1 LAQGPLLPGD
11 PGRVGRY
18 RLTGRLGAGGMGVVY
33 LGAAKDGIPVAVK
46 VLRPELAENPEFRV
60 RFSREVATLTRVEG
74 MCTVRV
80 IEADTTGPR
89 PFLVTEYVDGPSL
102 ADYVERHGPLGAE
115 MLYGLATGLA
125 EALAAIH
132 AAGIVHRDLKPS
144 NVLLTASGPKVIDF
158 GIAQA
163 LDATVLTQTGMTVG
177 SIGFMA
183 PEQIMGQA
191 VTASDIFSW
200 AVTIAYA
207 ASGDAPFGSGVAA
220 AVFYRI
226 MNTEPDVAAV
236 PDSLRSW
243 VEAALAK
250 EAQNRPNAEDLL
262 RQLTHTSAQPR
273 GGYDAPTQTILAQTW
288 RPAATSPLPA
298 EPPTGRSPG
307 PAPITAGQGVLP
319 RPPLPLSRPARR
331 RPVRVYAALA
341 LAVLVAAGGIAAGLL
356 ASGHPPKGGSASD
369 GSTGGASSSP
379 PRTEAF
385 NSALSAVVNPSGHK
399 GGTLTFDAQGTPD
412 SLDPGNT
419 YQTWV
424 MNFDRLF
431 AMPMFTY
438 KSCPGQ
444 CGLQLVPDLATDL
457 GTVSSHGLTWTF
469 HIQPDVKFE
478 NGTTVTAQD
487 VKYAIERT
495 YDRSVLANGPTYYQG
510 LLTDPNYPGPYQD
523 RAKNLMGLTA
533 IDTPDAT
540 TLVFHLQSPFP
551 DLPYVLAFPNT
562 APVLPSADKGGNYQ
576 LHPLSTG
583 PYMFKSYAPG
593 QRLVLVPNPVWNPAT
608 DPNARQLP
616 GQIVMNL
623 NVNPAEIDSGLL
635 NGDIGVDAQGAGVG
649 SSMQARILA
658 SLADKT
664 NADNPLD
671 GFARFMYINTTVAPL
686 NNLHCREAIEYAA
699 DKTAIQ
705 AAWGG
710 PADGQL
716 ASTVMPPV
724 VLGFKPFD
732 LYHALSQPGGDIAAA
747 RQQLAMCAQPNGFS
761 TNLAYRDDNPQETAA
776 VTALRAALARV
787 GIKVTLK
794 GSTSDSYYASA
805 AGATAYVHSQ
815 GIGIAAGVWQG
826 DWPNGYGFLD
836 SLSAGNAISATY
848 NTNISELNDA
858 VINNLFAQSSSA
870 AGAARTAIW
879 SQVDEQILKDAAI
892 LPGIYQKTVLY
903 RPPNLTNVYVQAY
916 YGMYN
921 YAVLGVS
928 SLRKQIVSPLVGK
941 HDRPADRPS
950 PSGCGGASQPRPRY
964 RHPGR

>member
-11 PGRVGRY
+11 PARVGRY

-33 LGAAKDGIPVAVK
+33 LGAAKDGSQVAVK
-46 VLRPELAENPEFRV
+46 VLRPELAEDPEFRV

-80 IEADTTGPR
+80 IEADTQAPR
-89 PFLVTEYVDGPSL
+89 PFLVTEYIDGPSL
-102 ADYVERHGPLGAE
+102 SDYVERHGPLGAE

-132 AAGIVHRDLKPS
+132 AAGIIHRDLKPS
-144 NVLLTASGPKVIDF
+144 NVLLTAQGPKVIDF

-207 ASGDAPFGSGVAA
+207 ASGDTPFGSGVAA

-226 MNTEPDVAAV
+226 MNTEPDITAV

-250 EAQNRPNAEDLL
+250 ESQNRPTADDLL
-262 RQLTHTSAQPR
+262 RQLTHTSAQTR
-273 GGYDAPTQTILAQTW
+273 GSYDVPTQTILAQTW

-298 EPPTGRSPG
+298 DQPTGQGHSPRSVPG
-307 PAPITAGQGVLP
+307 ARGRGVLP
-319 RPPLPLSRPARR
+319 RPWPTAPLPGPTRR
-331 RPVRVYAALA
+331 RPVRVYAALTV
-341 LAVLVAAGGIAAGLL
+341 AVLVAAAGTAAGLL
-356 ASGHPPKGGSASD
+356 LSGNPGPGGSAS
-369 GSTGGASSSP
+369 GGSSTGASASS
-379 PRTEAF
+379 PRTVAAF
-385 NSALSAVVNPSGHK
+385 NGGLSAVINPSDHK
-399 GGTLTFDAQGTPD
+399 GGTLNFDAQGTPD
-412 SLDPGNT
+412 SFDPGNT
-419 YQTWV
+419 YQPWV

-457 GTVSSHGLTWTF
+457 GTVSADGMTWTF

-478 NGTTVTAQD
+478 NGTTVTTQD

-495 YDRSVLANGPTYYQG
+495 YDRSVLDNGPTYYQS
-510 LLTDPNYPGPYQD
+510 LLTDPDYPGPYKD

-533 IDTPDAT
+533 IDTPNAT
-540 TLVFHLQSPFP
+540 TLVFHLQFPYP
-551 DLPYVLAFPNT
+551 DLPYVLAFPDT
-562 APVLPSADKGGNYQ
+562 APVLPSADKGSNYQ

-583 PYMFKSYAPG
+583 PYKFRSYAPG
-593 QRLVLVPNPVWNPAT
+593 QRLVLVPNPDWNPAT
-608 DPNARQLP
+608 DPNAKQLLS
-616 GQIVMNL
+616 QIVLNL
-623 NVNPAEIDSGLL
+623 NVNQAVIDNGLL
-635 NGDIGVDAQGAGVG
+635 NGDIDVDAQGAGVG
-649 SSMQARILA
+649 SSAQTRILS

-664 NADNPLD
+664 NADNPLN
-671 GFARFMYINTTVAPL
+671 GFARFMYINTKVAPL
-686 NNLHCREAIEYAA
+686 NNLHCREAVEYAA

-705 AAWGG
+705 TAWGG

-724 VLGFKPFD
+724 VVGYKPFD
-732 LYHALSQPGGDIAAA
+732 LYRALSQPGGDLAAA
-747 RQQLAMCAQPNGFS
+747 RQQLALCGQPSGFS
-761 TNLAYRDDNPQETAA
+761 TNLSYRDDNPQETAA
-776 VTALRAALARV
+776 ATALQAALGRV

-794 GSTSDSYYASA
+794 GSATDSYYGSA
-805 AGATAYVHSQ
+805 AGVTAYVHSH

-836 SLSAGNAISATY
+836 SLSAGNAISPTD
-848 NTNISELNDA
+848 NTNISELNDS
-858 VINNLFAQSSSA
+858 VINNLFVQSSSVT
-870 AGAARTAIW
+870 GAARTAIW
-879 SQVDEQILKDAAI
+879 SQIDEQILKDAAI

-921 YAVLGVS
+921 YAVLGMS
-928 SLRKQIVSPLVGK
+928 S
-941 HDRPADRPS
+941 
-950 PSGCGGASQPRPRY
+950 
-964 RHPGR
+964 

>member
-1 LAQGPLLPGD
+1 LGGRGGVSLAQGPLLPGD
-11 PGRVGRY
+11 PARVGRY

-33 LGAAKDGIPVAVK
+33 LGAAKDGSQVAVK

-80 IEADTTGPR
+80 IEADTQGPR
-89 PFLVTEYVDGPSL
+89 PFLVTEYIDGPSL
-102 ADYVERHGPLGAE
+102 ADYVERHGPLGAG

-132 AAGIVHRDLKPS
+132 AGGIIHRDLKPS

-226 MNTEPDVAAV
+226 MNTEPDITAV

-250 EAQNRPNAEDLL
+250 EAQNRPTADDVL
-262 RQLTHTSAQPR
+262 RQLTHSSSQPR
-273 GGYDAPTQTILAQTW
+273 AGYDGPTQTILSQTW
-288 RPAATSPLPA
+288 RPAATRPLPA
-298 EPPTGRSPG
+298 DQPTAQGQSPG
-307 PAPITAGQGVLP
+307 PAPNATGHGVLP
-319 RPPLPLSRPARR
+319 RPPLSPPRSAR

-341 LAVLVAAGGIAAGLL
+341 LAVLVAAAGTAAGLL
-356 ASGHPPKGGSASD
+356 VSGHPPKGGSASA
-369 GSTGGASSSP
+369 GGTGGANSSA
-379 PRTEAF
+379 PRTVAAF
-385 NSALSAVVNPSGHK
+385 NGGLSAVVNPSDHK

-412 SLDPGNT
+412 SFDPGNT
-419 YQTWV
+419 YLAWV

-431 AMPMFTY
+431 TMPMFTY
-438 KSCPGQ
+438 KSCPGS
-444 CGLQLVPDLATDL
+444 CGLQVVPDLATDM
-457 GTVSSHGLTWTF
+457 GTVSSDGMTWTF
-469 HIQPDVKFE
+469 HIQHDVKFE

-495 YDRSVLANGPTYYQG
+495 YDRSVLGNGPTYYQG
-510 LLTDPNYPGPYQD
+510 LLTDPTYPGPYQD

-540 TLVFHLQSPFP
+540 TLVFHLQFPFP

-562 APVLPSADKGGNYQ
+562 APVLTSADKAGNYQ

-583 PYMFKSYAPG
+583 PYMFRSYTPG
-593 QRLVLVPNPVWNPAT
+593 QRLVLVPNPDWIPAT
-608 DPNARQLP
+608 DPNAKQLP
-616 GQIVMNL
+616 SQIVMNL
-623 NVNPAEIDSGLL
+623 NVNQANIDRGLL
-635 NGDIGVDAQGAGVG
+635 NGDIDVDAQGAGVG
-649 SSMQARILA
+649 STAQARILA

-664 NADNPLD
+664 NADNPFN
-671 GFARFMYINTTVAPL
+671 GFARFMYINTKVAPL
-686 NNLHCREAIEYAA
+686 NNLHCREAVEYAA

-705 AAWGG
+705 TAWGG

-724 VLGFKPFD
+724 VLGYKPFD
-732 LYHALSQPGGDIAAA
+732 LYHTLSQPGGDVVAA
-747 RQQLAMCAQPNGFS
+747 RQQLILCGQPSGFS
-761 TNLAYRDDNPQETAA
+761 TNLAYRDDKAQETAA
-776 VTALRAALARV
+776 VTALQAALARV

-794 GSTSDSYYASA
+794 GSSTDAYYASS
-805 AGATAYVHSQ
+805 AGATAYVHSH

-836 SLSAGNAISATY
+836 SLSAGNAISSVY

-858 VINNLFAQSSSA
+858 VINNLFMQSSSVT
-870 AGAARTAIW
+870 GAARTAIW

-921 YAVLGVS
+921 YAVVGVS
-928 SLRKQIVSPLVGK
+928 S
-941 HDRPADRPS
+941 
-950 PSGCGGASQPRPRY
+950 
-964 RHPGR
+964 

>member
-1 LAQGPLLPGD
+1 MAQGPLLPGD
-11 PGRVGRY
+11 PARVGRY

-46 VLRPELAENPEFRV
+46 VLRPELAEDPEFRV

-80 IEADTTGPR
+80 IEADTQGPK

-102 ADYVERHGPLGAE
+102 SDYVERHGPLGAE

-144 NVLLTASGPKVIDF
+144 NVLLTADGPKVIDF

-207 ASGDAPFGSGVAA
+207 ASGDTPFGSGVAA

-226 MNTEPDVAAV
+226 MNTEPDITAV

-250 EAQNRPNAEDLL
+250 ESQNRPTADDLL
-262 RQLTHTSAQPR
+262 RQLTHTSAQPH
-273 GGYDAPTQTILAQTW
+273 GGYDVPTQTILAQTW
-288 RPAATSPLPA
+288 RPAATGPLLA
-298 EPPTGRSPG
+298 GPPTGQGHSPG
-307 PAPITAGQGVLP
+307 PAPTSRRRGVPSRPWPTA
-319 RPPLPLSRPARR
+319 PLPGPVRR

-341 LAVLVAAGGIAAGLL
+341 VAVLVAAVGTAAGLL
-356 ASGHPPKGGSASD
+356 LSGNPGKGGSPPGG
-369 GSTGGASSSP
+369 GSSGAGASSP
-379 PRTEAF
+379 GTVAAF
-385 NSALSAVVNPSGHK
+385 NGGLAAVINPSGRK
-399 GGTLTFDAQGTPD
+399 GGTLIFDAQGTPD
-412 SLDPGNT
+412 SFDPGNT
-419 YQTWV
+419 YQPWV

-457 GTVSSHGLTWTF
+457 GTVSPDGMTWTF

-495 YDRSVLANGPTYYQG
+495 YDRSVLDNGPTYYQT
-510 LLTDPNYPGPYQD
+510 LLTDPDYPGPYQD

-540 TLVFHLQSPFP
+540 TLVFHLQYPFP
-551 DLPYVLAFPNT
+551 DLPYVLAYPDT

-583 PYMFKSYAPG
+583 PYMFSSYVPG
-593 QRLVLVPNPVWNPAT
+593 QRLALVPNPGWNPAT
-608 DPNARQLP
+608 DPNAKQLP
-616 GQIVMNL
+616 SQIVMNL
-623 NVNPAEIDSGLL
+623 NVNQADIDSGLL
-635 NGDIGVDAQGAGVG
+635 NGDIDVDAQGAGVG
-649 SSMQARILA
+649 SSAQARIL
-658 SLADKT
+658 SSVADKT
-664 NADNPLD
+664 NADNPLN
-671 GFARFMYINTTVAPL
+671 GFARFMYINTKVAPL
-686 NNLHCREAIEYAA
+686 DNLHCREAIEYAA
-699 DKTAIQ
+699 DKMTIQ
-705 AAWGG
+705 TAWGG

-724 VLGFKPFD
+724 VLGYKAFD
-732 LYHALSQPGGDIAAA
+732 LYHALSQPGGDLASA
-747 RQQLAMCAQPNGFS
+747 RQQLAQCGQTRRLQHQPGLPRRQPAGDRRGHR
-761 TNLAYRDDNPQETAA
+761 TAGRAGPGGDQGDAEGVRYRLL
-776 VTALRAALARV
+776 LRKRRRRHRLRALAR
-787 GIKVTLK
+787 
-794 GSTSDSYYASA
+794 
-805 AGATAYVHSQ
+805 
-815 GIGIAAGVWQG
+815 
-826 DWPNGYGFLD
+826 
-836 SLSAGNAISATY
+836 
-848 NTNISELNDA
+848 
-858 VINNLFAQSSSA
+858 
-870 AGAARTAIW
+870 
-879 SQVDEQILKDAAI
+879 
-892 LPGIYQKTVLY
+892 
-903 RPPNLTNVYVQAY
+903 
-916 YGMYN
+916 
-921 YAVLGVS
+921 
-928 SLRKQIVSPLVGK
+928 
-941 HDRPADRPS
+941 
-950 PSGCGGASQPRPRY
+950 Y
-964 RHPGR
+964 RHRRRGLARRLAERLRVPRLAQRGGRHLPHQQHQHRRTR

>member
-1 LAQGPLLPGD
+1 MAQGPLLPGD

-33 LGAAKDGIPVAVK
+33 LGAAKDGHPVAVK
-46 VLRPELAENPEFRV
+46 VLRPELAEDPEFRV
-60 RFSREVATLTRVEG
+60 RFSREVTTLTRVEG

-89 PFLVTEYVDGPSL
+89 PFLVTEYIDGPSL

-163 LDATVLTQTGMTVG
+163 QDATVLTQTGMTVG

-191 VTASDIFSW
+191 VTASDIFAW

-207 ASGDAPFGSGVAA
+207 ASGAAPFGSGVAA

-226 MNTEPDVAAV
+226 MNTEPDITAV

-243 VEAALAK
+243 VEAALTK
-250 EAQNRPNAEDLL
+250 ESQNRPTADDLL
-262 RQLTHTSAQPR
+262 SQLTHSSPQPN
-273 GGYDAPTQTILAQTW
+273 GNYDVPTQTILAQTW
-288 RPAATSPLPA
+288 RPAATIPLPA
-298 EPPTGRSPG
+298 DQPTGQGQSPG
-307 PAPITAGQGVLP
+307 SLPIARGRRVLP
-319 RPPLPLSRPARR
+319 RPRPTLTLPGPTRR
-331 RPVRVYAALA
+331 RPVRVYVALA
-341 LAVLVAAGGIAAGLL
+341 VAVLVAAGGTAAGLL
-356 ASGHPPKGGSASD
+356 ASGHPGNGGSASG
-369 GSTGGASSSP
+369 GSSGGTSASP
-379 PRTEAF
+379 PSAVAAF
-385 NSALSAVVNPSGHK
+385 NGGLSAVVNPSGHK
-399 GGTLTFDAQGTPD
+399 GGTLTFDAQGAPD
-412 SLDPGNT
+412 SFDPGNT
-419 YQTWV
+419 YLPWV

-438 KSCPGQ
+438 KSCPGS

-457 GTVSSHGLTWTF
+457 GTVSSDGMTWTF
-469 HIQPDVKFE
+469 HIQPDVRFE

-495 YDRSVLANGPTYYQG
+495 YDRSVLGNGPTYYQA
-510 LLTDPNYPGPYQD
+510 LLTDPNYPGPYQN

-540 TLVFHLQSPFP
+540 TLVFHLQFPFP
-551 DLPYVLAFPNT
+551 DLPYVLAYPNT
-562 APVLPSADKGGNYQ
+562 APVLPSADKGGDYQ

-583 PYMFKSYAPG
+583 PYMFRSYAPG
-593 QRLVLVPNPVWNPAT
+593 QRLVLVPNPDWNPAT

-616 GQIVMNL
+616 SQIVMNL
-623 NVNPAEIDSGLL
+623 NVNQASIDSGLL
-635 NGDIGVDAQGAGVG
+635 NGDIDVDAQGAGVG
-649 SSMQARILA
+649 SSAQTRILS
-658 SLADKT
+658 SLANKA
-664 NADNPLD
+664 NADNPLN
-671 GFARFMYINTTVAPL
+671 GFARFMYINTKVAPL

-705 AAWGG
+705 TAWGG
-710 PADGQL
+710 PAKGQL

-724 VLGFKPFD
+724 VLGYKSFD
-732 LYHALSQPGGDIAAA
+732 LYHALSQPGGEVAEA
-747 RQQLAMCAQPNGFS
+747 RQQLAMCGQPDGFS

-776 VTALRAALARV
+776 ASALQAALARV

-794 GSTSDSYYASA
+794 GSATDSYYNSA
-805 AGATAYVHSQ
+805 AGVTAYVHTHD
-815 GIGIAAGVWQG
+815 IGIAAGVWQG

-836 SLSAGNAISATY
+836 SLSAGNAISPVS
-848 NTNISELNDA
+848 NTNISELNDS

-870 AGAARTAIW
+870 TGAARTAIW
-879 SQVDEQILKDAAI
+879 SQIDEQILKDAAI

-928 SLRKQIVSPLVGK
+928 SLG
-941 HDRPADRPS
+941 DR
-950 PSGCGGASQPRPRY
+950 
-964 RHPGR
+964 

>member
-11 PGRVGRY
+11 PARVGRY

-46 VLRPELAENPEFRV
+46 VLRPELAEDPEFRV

-80 IEADTTGPR
+80 IEADTQGPK
-89 PFLVTEYVDGPSL
+89 PFLVTEYVNGPSL
-102 ADYVERHGPLGAE
+102 SDYVERHGPLGAE

-144 NVLLTASGPKVIDF
+144 NVLLTEGGPKVIDF

-207 ASGDAPFGSGVAA
+207 ASGDTPFGSGVAA

-226 MNTEPDVAAV
+226 MNTEPDITAV

-250 EAQNRPNAEDLL
+250 ESQNRPTADDLL
-262 RQLTHTSAQPR
+262 RQLTHTSAQPH
-273 GGYDAPTQTILAQTW
+273 GGYDVPTQTILAQTW
-288 RPAATSPLPA
+288 RPAATGPLLA
-298 EPPTGRSPG
+298 GPPTGQGHSPG
-307 PAPITAGQGVLP
+307 PAPTSRRRSVPSRPWPTA
-319 RPPLPLSRPARR
+319 PLPGPVRR

-341 LAVLVAAGGIAAGLL
+341 VAVLVAAVGTAAGLL
-356 ASGHPPKGGSASD
+356 LSGNPGKGGSPPG
-369 GSTGGASSSP
+369 GSSSGSGTGASSP
-379 PRTEAF
+379 GTVAAF
-385 NSALSAVVNPSGHK
+385 NGGLSAVINPSDHK
-399 GGTLTFDAQGTPD
+399 GGTLNFDAQGTPD
-412 SLDPGNT
+412 SFDPGNT
-419 YQTWV
+419 YQPWV

-457 GTVSSHGLTWTF
+457 GTVSPDGMTWTF

-495 YDRSVLANGPTYYQG
+495 YDRSVLDNGPTYYQE
-510 LLTDPNYPGPYQD
+510 LLTDPDYPGPYQD

-533 IDTPDAT
+533 IDIPNAT

-551 DLPYVLAFPNT
+551 DLPYVLAFTDT

-583 PYMFKSYAPG
+583 PYMFSSYVPG
-593 QRLVLVPNPVWNPAT
+593 QRLVLVPNPDWNPAT
-608 DPNARQLP
+608 DPNAKQLP
-616 GQIVMNL
+616 SQIVMNL
-623 NVNPAEIDSGLL
+623 NVNQADIDSGLL
-635 NGDIGVDAQGAGVG
+635 NGDIDVDAQGAGVG
-649 SSMQARILA
+649 SSTQATIL
-658 SLADKT
+658 SNVADKT
-664 NADNPLD
+664 NADNPLN
-671 GFARFMYINTTVAPL
+671 GFARFMYINTKVAPL
-686 NNLHCREAIEYAA
+686 DNLHCREAIEYAS
-699 DKTAIQ
+699 DKTTIQ
-705 AAWGG
+705 TAWGG

-724 VLGFKPFD
+724 VLGYKAFD
-732 LYHALSQPGGDIAAA
+732 LYHALSQPDGDLASA
-747 RQQLAMCAQPNGFS
+747 RQQLAQCGQPGGFS

-776 VTALRAALARV
+776 ATALQAALARV

-794 GSTSDSYYASA
+794 GSATDSYYESA
-805 AGATAYVHSQ
+805 AGAIAYVHSH

-836 SLSAGNAISATY
+836 SLSAGDVISPTS
-848 NTNISELNDA
+848 NTNIAELNDS
-858 VINNLFAQSSSA
+858 VINNLFMRSSSVT
-870 AGAARTAIW
+870 GAARTAIW
-879 SQVDEQILKDAAI
+879 SQIDEQILKDAAI

-921 YAVLGVS
+921 YAVLGMS
-928 SLRKQIVSPLVGK
+928 S
-941 HDRPADRPS
+941 
-950 PSGCGGASQPRPRY
+950 
-964 RHPGR
+964 

>member
-1 LAQGPLLPGD
+1 
-11 PGRVGRY
+11 
-18 RLTGRLGAGGMGVVY
+18 MGVVY
-33 LGAAKDGIPVAVK
+33 LGAAKDGSQVAVK
-46 VLRPELAENPEFRV
+46 VLRPELAEDPEFRV

-80 IEADTTGPR
+80 IEADTQAPR
-89 PFLVTEYVDGPSL
+89 PFLVTEYIDGPSL
-102 ADYVERHGPLGAE
+102 SDYVERHGPLGTE

-132 AAGIVHRDLKPS
+132 AAGIIHRDLKPS
-144 NVLLTASGPKVIDF
+144 NVLLTAQGPKVIDF

-207 ASGDAPFGSGVAA
+207 ASGDTPFGSGVAA

-226 MNTEPDVAAV
+226 MNTEPDITAV

-243 VEAALAK
+243 VEAAVAK
-250 EAQNRPNAEDLL
+250 ESQNRPTADDLL
-262 RQLTHTSAQPR
+262 RQLTHTSAQTR
-273 GGYDAPTQTILAQTW
+273 GSYDVPTQTILAQTW

-298 EPPTGRSPG
+298 DQPTGQGHPPRSAPG
-307 PAPITAGQGVLP
+307 ARGRGVLP
-319 RPPLPLSRPARR
+319 RPWPTAPLPGPTRR
-331 RPVRVYAALA
+331 RPVRVYAALTV
-341 LAVLVAAGGIAAGLL
+341 AVLVAAAGTAAGLL
-356 ASGHPPKGGSASD
+356 LSGNPGPGGSAS
-369 GSTGGASSSP
+369 GGSSTGASASS
-379 PRTEAF
+379 PRTVAAF
-385 NSALSAVVNPSGHK
+385 NGGLSAVINPSDHK
-399 GGTLTFDAQGTPD
+399 GGTLNFDAQGTPD
-412 SLDPGNT
+412 SFDPGNT
-419 YQTWV
+419 YQPWV

-457 GTVSSHGLTWTF
+457 GTVSADGMTWTF

-495 YDRSVLANGPTYYQG
+495 YDRSVLDNGPTYYQS
-510 LLTDPNYPGPYQD
+510 LLTDPDYPGPYQD

-533 IDTPDAT
+533 IDTPNVT
-540 TLVFHLQSPFP
+540 TLVFHLQFPYP
-551 DLPYVLAFPNT
+551 DLPYVLAFPDT
-562 APVLPSADKGGNYQ
+562 APVLPGADKGGDYQ

-583 PYMFKSYAPG
+583 PYKFRSYAPG
-593 QRLVLVPNPVWNPAT
+593 QRLVLVPNPDWNPAT
-608 DPNARQLP
+608 DPNAKQLLS
-616 GQIVMNL
+616 QIVLNL
-623 NVNPAEIDSGLL
+623 NVNQAVIDNGLL
-635 NGDIGVDAQGAGVG
+635 NGDIDVDAQGAGVG
-649 SSMQARILA
+649 SSAQTRILS

-664 NADNPLD
+664 NADNPLN
-671 GFARFMYINTTVAPL
+671 GFARFMYINTKVAPL
-686 NNLHCREAIEYAA
+686 NNLHCREAVEYAA

-705 AAWGG
+705 TAWGG
-710 PADGQL
+710 PADGRL

-724 VLGFKPFD
+724 VVGYKPFD
-732 LYHALSQPGGDIAAA
+732 LYRALSQPGGDLAAA
-747 RQQLAMCAQPNGFS
+747 RQQLALCGQPSGFS
-761 TNLAYRDDNPQETAA
+761 TNLSYRDDNPQETAA
-776 VTALRAALARV
+776 ATALQAALGRV

-794 GSTSDSYYASA
+794 GSATDSYYGSA
-805 AGATAYVHSQ
+805 AGVTAYVHSH

-836 SLSAGNAISATY
+836 SLSAGNAISPTD
-848 NTNISELNDA
+848 NTNISELNDS
-858 VINNLFAQSSSA
+858 VINNLFVQSSSVT
-870 AGAARTAIW
+870 GAARTAIW
-879 SQVDEQILKDAAI
+879 SQIDEQILKDAAI

-921 YAVLGVS
+921 YAVLGMS
-928 SLRKQIVSPLVGK
+928 S
-941 HDRPADRPS
+941 
-950 PSGCGGASQPRPRY
+950 
-964 RHPGR
+964 

>member
-11 PGRVGRY
+11 PARIGRY

-46 VLRPELAENPEFRV
+46 VLRPELAEDPEFRV
-60 RFSREVATLTRVEG
+60 RFTREVATLTRVEG

-80 IEADTTGPR
+80 IEADTAGPR
-89 PFLVTEYVDGPSL
+89 PFLVTEYIDGPSL

-144 NVLLTASGPKVIDF
+144 NVLLTAHGPKVIDF

-191 VTASDIFSW
+191 VTASDLFSW

-207 ASGDAPFGSGVAA
+207 ASGAAPFGSGVAA

-226 MNTEPDVAAV
+226 MNTEPDITAV

-250 EAQNRPNAEDLL
+250 EAQNRPTADDLL
-262 RQLTHTSAQPR
+262 RQLTHTANQPR
-273 GGYDAPTQTILAQTW
+273 GSYEAPTQTILAQTW
-288 RPAATSPLPA
+288 RPAATIPLPA
-298 EPPTGRSPG
+298 DQPTGQGQSPG
-307 PAPITAGQGVLP
+307 AVPTARGDGVLP
-319 RPPLPLSRPARR
+319 RPWPTVPQPVSARR

-341 LAVLVAAGGIAAGLL
+341 VAVLLAAGGTAAGLL
-356 ASGHPPKGGSASD
+356 ASGSPPNRGSAPGGGS
-369 GSTGGASSSP
+369 TTSP
-379 PRTEAF
+379 PRAAVAF
-385 NSALSAVVNPSGHK
+385 NGGLSTVVNPSDHK
-399 GGTLTFDAQGTPD
+399 GGTLTFDAQSAPD
-412 SLDPGNT
+412 SFDPGNT
-419 YQTWV
+419 YLPWV

-431 AMPMFTY
+431 TLPLFTY

-444 CGLQLVPDLATDL
+444 CGLQLVPGLATGL
-457 GTVSSHGLTWTF
+457 GTVSPDGMTWTF

-495 YDRSVLANGPTYYQG
+495 YDRSVLGNGPTYYQA

-533 IDTPDAT
+533 IGTPDAT
-540 TLVFHLQSPFP
+540 TLVFHLQYPFP
-551 DLPYVLAFPNT
+551 DLPYVLAFPDT
-562 APVLPSADKGGNYQ
+562 APVLPSADKGGDYQ

-583 PYMFKSYAPG
+583 PYMFSSYAPG
-593 QRLVLVPNPVWNPAT
+593 QRLVLVRNPDWNPAT

-616 GQIVMNL
+616 SQIVMNL
-623 NVNPAEIDSGLL
+623 NVNQTDIDSGLL
-635 NGDIGVDAQGAGVG
+635 NGDIDVDAQGAGVG
-649 SSMQARILA
+649 SSAQARILS

-664 NADNPLD
+664 NADNPLN
-671 GFARFMYINTTVAPL
+671 GFARFMYINTKVAPL
-686 NNLHCREAIEYAA
+686 NNLHCREAVEYAA

-710 PADGQL
+710 PAKGQL

-724 VLGFKPFD
+724 VLGYKSFD
-732 LYHALSQPGGDIAAA
+732 LYQALSQPAGDLTAA
-747 RQQLAMCAQPNGFS
+747 RQQLAMCGQPGGFS
-761 TNLAYRDDNPQETAA
+761 TNLSYRDDNPHETAA
-776 VTALRAALARV
+776 ATALQAALARV
-787 GIKVTLK
+787 GIRVTLK
-794 GSTSDSYYASA
+794 GSATDSYYGSA
-805 AGATAYVHSQ
+805 AGVIAYVHSH

-836 SLSAGNAISATY
+836 SLSAGNAISPTS
-848 NTNISELNDA
+848 NTNISELNDSL
-858 VINNLFAQSSSA
+858 INSLFVQASSVT
-870 AGAARTAIW
+870 GATRTAIW
-879 SQVDEQILKDAAI
+879 SQIDEQILKDAAI

-928 SLRKQIVSPLVGK
+928 S
-941 HDRPADRPS
+941 
-950 PSGCGGASQPRPRY
+950 
-964 RHPGR
+964 